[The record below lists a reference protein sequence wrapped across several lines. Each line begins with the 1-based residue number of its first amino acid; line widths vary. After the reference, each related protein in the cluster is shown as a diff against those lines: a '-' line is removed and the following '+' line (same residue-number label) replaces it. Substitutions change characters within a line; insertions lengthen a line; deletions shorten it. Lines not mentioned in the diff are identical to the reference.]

1 MNKYSLTSKQR
12 DILRA
17 IAEGIRDGSV
27 DTEWLYSRAIGD
39 VYTDLSGFARAQ
51 ELQMKE
57 SDLSTFANLG
67 FISHGEKRTNC
78 VAYHVYE
85 QSVLDAVDND
95 FDMPGSSSSSG
106 SVQNISIGSI
116 SSSNVNIGLKLDQ
129 INQKIHT
136 ISSLP
141 DEDKTELTEKLEE
154 LKAELEKLQNT
165 NPKEAQAVAKQLD
178 RVVDDLA
185 EDQPDQESVKIS
197 LEGLK
202 HAASNL
208 IAISPMVFSLATNFI
223 QFVSNLRV

>member
-1 MNKYSLTSKQR
+1 MTPYSLTSKQR

-17 IAEGIRDGSV
+17 IAEGLGDGSV
-27 DTEWLYSRAIGD
+27 DTEWLYARTFGD

-57 SDLSTFANLG
+57 ADLKTFVNLG
-67 FISHGEKRTNC
+67 FISREQRQNC
-78 VAYHVYE
+78 VAYFVYE
-85 QSVLDAVDND
+85 QKVLDAVDND
-95 FDMPGSSSSSG
+95 FEMPSSSSSSG
-106 SVQNISIGSI
+106 HVQNITIGNI
-116 SSSNVNIGLKLDQ
+116 SGSNVNIGLKLDQ

-141 DEDKTELTEKLEE
+141 DEDKTELTRKIEE
-154 LKAELEKLQNT
+154 LKAELEKLQST
-165 NPKEAQAVAKQLD
+165 NPKEAQAVAKHLD

-197 LEGLK
+197 LDGLK

-208 IAISPMVFSLATNFI
+208 IKVSPSVYSLATGFI
-223 QFVSNLRV
+223 EFVGQLRS